1 MTKKGKANGSFFGN
15 FLYEQILSQRPHF
28 LKDLAHVV
36 DFGFVRKHC
45 KGFYADWGRDA
56 WDPVLMF
63 KMVFLQF
70 LYDLSDREIEE
81 QAAFNLVYKWF
92 LGLSTEE
99 LPPDHTTL
107 CRFRARLG
115 VEGFEK
121 LFNHVVEQ
129 ARGRGF
135 ITDRL
140 HIIDSTDI
148 AARVD
153 LFRLKKE
160 YKGKGDDDDHYVDRH
175 SPDPDARF
183 GRKSKKKSFYGYK
196 AHKVEDADSEFIV
209 QVKTTPG
216 NVPDGT
222 QLPALVDG
230 RAGEA
235 TGDKAYDSAANH
247 AHLAAVGVTSG
258 IIRRQRRPG
267 RPRHSR
273 RERPKIE
280 RKFSEGKNR
289 HGLDQ
294 ARYWGLAKVSIQSF
308 MVAIVINFKRL
319 VKLILGGGIARQ
331 PASAA

>member
-15 FLYEQILSQRPHF
+15 FLYDQILSQRPHF
-28 LKDLAHVV
+28 LKDLAQVV
-36 DFGFVRKHC
+36 DFRFVEEHC
-45 KGFYADWGRDA
+45 KDFYVDWGRDP

-70 LYDLSDREIEE
+70 LYDLSDREMEE

-92 LGLSTEE
+92 LGLSVEE
-99 LPPDHTTL
+99 LPPDFSTL
-107 CRFRARLG
+107 SRFRTRLG
-115 VEGFEK
+115 AEGFEK
-121 LFNHVVEQ
+121 LFNQVVDQ
-129 ARGRGF
+129 ARSRGF

-140 HIIDSTDI
+140 HIIDSTHI
-148 AARVD
+148 SARVD

-160 YKGKGDDDDHYVDRH
+160 HKNKRGDDDDHYVDRH

-209 QVKTTPG
+209 KVKTTPG
-216 NVPDGT
+216 NEPDGN
-222 QLPALVDG
+222 QLPALIDDH
-230 RAGEA
+230 AGEA
-235 TGDKAYDSAANH
+235 TGDKAYDSKSNH
-247 AHLAAVGVTSG
+247 AHLAEMGVTSG

-267 RPRHSR
+267 RPRNSR

-289 HGLDQ
+289 HGLDK

-308 MVAIVINFKRL
+308 MTAIVLNLKRL
-319 VKLILGGGIARQ
+319 VKLALTDRNVLQ
-331 PASAA
+331 AA

>member
-1 MTKKGKANGSFFGN
+1 MTKKGTANGSFFGN

-28 LKDLAHVV
+28 LKDLAQVV
-36 DFGFVRKHC
+36 DFRFVSEHC
-45 KGFYADWGRDA
+45 KDFYVDWGRDP

-70 LYDLSDREIEE
+70 LYDLSDRQMEE

-92 LGLSTEE
+92 LGLSVEE
-99 LPPDHTTL
+99 LPPDHSVI
-107 CRFRARLG
+107 CRFRQRLG
-115 VEGFEK
+115 AQGFET
-121 LFNHVVEQ
+121 LFNQLVEQ
-129 ARGRGF
+129 ARSRGL

-140 HIIDSTDI
+140 HIIDSTHI

-160 YKGKGDDDDHYVDRH
+160 HKGKGSGDDDDHYVDRH

-216 NVPDGT
+216 NVHDGT
-222 QLPALVDG
+222 QLPALIDD

-235 TGDKAYDSAANH
+235 TGDKAYDSEANH

-289 HGLDQ
+289 HGLNK

-308 MVAIVINFKRL
+308 MVAIVLNLKRL
-319 VKLILGGGIARQ
+319 VKLTLAGGTVPQ
-331 PASAA
+331 PA

>member
-1 MTKKGKANGSFFGN
+1 
-15 FLYEQILSQRPHF
+15 
-28 LKDLAHVV
+28 
-36 DFGFVRKHC
+36 
-45 KGFYADWGRDA
+45 
-56 WDPVLMF
+56 MF

-70 LYDLSDREIEE
+70 LYDLSDRQMEE

-92 LGLSTEE
+92 LGLSVEE
-99 LPPDHTTL
+99 LPPDFSTL
-107 CRFRARLG
+107 CRFRTRLG
-115 VEGFEK
+115 AEGFEK
-121 LFNHVVEQ
+121 LFNEVVEQ
-129 ARGRGF
+129 ARSRGF

-140 HIIDSTDI
+140 HIIDSTHI
-148 AARVD
+148 VARVD

-160 YKGKGDDDDHYVDRH
+160 HKGKGGDDDDHYVDRH

-216 NVPDGT
+216 NVHDGT
-222 QLPALVDG
+222 QLPALIDD

-235 TGDKAYDSAANH
+235 TGDKAYDSEANH
-247 AHLAAVGVTSG
+247 AHLAAAGVTSG

-289 HGLDQ
+289 HGLAK

-308 MVAIVINFKRL
+308 MTAIVLNLKRL
-319 VKLILGGGIARQ
+319 VKLTLAGGTALQ
-331 PASAA
+331 PA

>member
-1 MTKKGKANGSFFGN
+1 M
-15 FLYEQILSQRPHF
+15 
-28 LKDLAHVV
+28 KDLAQVV
-36 DFGFVRKHC
+36 DFRFVQEHC
-45 KGFYADWGRDA
+45 QDFYVDWGRDH

-70 LYDLSDREIEE
+70 LYDLSDQEMEE
-81 QAAFNLVYKWF
+81 KAAFNLVYKWF

-99 LPPDHTTL
+99 LPPDHTVL
-107 CRFRARLG
+107 CRFRQRLG
-115 VEGFEK
+115 PEGFET
-121 LFNHVVEQ
+121 LFNQVVEQ
-129 ARGRGF
+129 ARNRDF

-140 HIIDSTDI
+140 HIIDSTHI
-148 AARVD
+148 IARVD

-160 YKGKGDDDDHYVDRH
+160 HKDKGDDDGHYVDRH

-209 QVKTTPG
+209 RVKTTPG

-222 QLPALVDG
+222 QLPALIDG

-235 TGDKAYDSAANH
+235 TGDKAYDSEPNH
-247 AHLAAVGVTSG
+247 AHLAAEGVTSG

-267 RPRHSR
+267 RPRHSL

-289 HGLDQ
+289 HGLNK

-308 MVAIVINFKRL
+308 MVAMVLNLKRP
-319 VKLILGGGIARQ
+319 VKLTLAGGTVPQ
-331 PASAA
+331 PA

>member
-28 LKDLAHVV
+28 LKDLAQVV
-36 DFGFVRKHC
+36 DFRFVEEHC
-45 KGFYADWGRDA
+45 KDFYVDWGRDP

-70 LYDLSDREIEE
+70 LYDLSDREMEE

-92 LGLSTEE
+92 LGLSVEE
-99 LPPDHTTL
+99 LPPDFSTL
-107 CRFRARLG
+107 SRFRTRLG
-115 VEGFEK
+115 AEGFEI
-121 LFNHVVEQ
+121 LFNQVVEQ
-129 ARGRGF
+129 ARSRGF

-140 HIIDSTDI
+140 HIIDSTHI
-148 AARVD
+148 SARVD

-160 YKGKGDDDDHYVDRH
+160 YKGKGDDDDDHYVDRH

-209 QVKTTPG
+209 KVKTTPG
-216 NVPDGT
+216 NEPDGK
-222 QLPALVDG
+222 QLPALIDG
-230 RAGEA
+230 HAGEA
-235 TGDKAYDSAANH
+235 TGDKAYDSESNH
-247 AHLAAVGVTSG
+247 AHLAALGVTSG

-267 RPRHSR
+267 RPRNSR

-289 HGLDQ
+289 HGLDK

-308 MVAIVINFKRL
+308 MTAIVLNLKRL
-319 VKLILGGGIARQ
+319 VKLTLADRTVLQ
-331 PASAA
+331 AA